1 MEPAAE
7 RVPRE
12 KYPLWVKFTI
22 LGGASSRNK
31 ALVYFALTIAIS
43 LVALI
48 LWLGNERMYWL
59 AIGVIGIALSVLY
72 PLTIRW
78 IDRHGTWDD
87 LKR

>member
-1 MEPAAE
+1 MEPNGP

-12 KYPLWVKFTI
+12 NYPLWVKFTV

-31 ALVYFALTIAIS
+31 ALVYCALTVAIS

-48 LWLGNERMYWL
+48 LWLGNQRIYWL
-59 AIGVIGIALSVLY
+59 TTGVIGIALSVLY

-78 IDRHGTWDD
+78 IDRHGTWES
-87 LKR
+87 